1 MYDNLIQDEKTVW
14 YVGIN
19 SDLTEGRGTEVII
32 GVTEMPE
39 TARRIARGRNV
50 MGSDGNVFPGQ
61 AYKINGCWHVRGD
74 IIQPSAHDLKIA
86 KERLAR
92 EKRDRIKQEIYDEL
106 VYDMGVDPD
115 KLKLLMEND
124 DDE

>member
-1 MYDNLIQDEKTVW
+1 MQDDLIQDKKTVW

-19 SDLTEGRGTEVII
+19 SDLTEGKGREVII
-32 GVTEMPE
+32 GVTELPE
-39 TARRIARGRNV
+39 TARRIAHKRNV

-86 KERLAR
+86 KVRLAR
-92 EKRDRIKQEIYDEL
+92 EERDRIKQEIYDEL
-106 VYDMGVDPD
+106 VYGMGVDPD
-115 KLKLLMEND
+115 KLKLLMDND
-124 DDE
+124 DE

>member
-32 GVTEMPE
+32 GVTELPE
-39 TARRIARGRNV
+39 TARRIAHKRNV

-61 AYKINGCWHVRGD
+61 AYKINGRWYVRGD
-74 IIQPSAHDLKIA
+74 ITQPSAEEMELA
-86 KERLAR
+86 KVRLAQAER
-92 EKRDRIKQEIYDEL
+92 ERIKQEIYDEL
-106 VYDMGVDPD
+106 VYEMGVDPD
-115 KLKLLMEND
+115 KLRLLMDNG
-124 DDE
+124 DE